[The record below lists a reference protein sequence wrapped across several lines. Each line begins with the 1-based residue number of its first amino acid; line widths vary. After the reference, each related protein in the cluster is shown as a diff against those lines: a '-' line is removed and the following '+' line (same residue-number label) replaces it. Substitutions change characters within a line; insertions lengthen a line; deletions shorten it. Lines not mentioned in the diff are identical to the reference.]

1 MWDGVG
7 AVSILWSVDLAR
19 IVHHYIAEEL
29 GAGCGD
35 AVESIASSGEPATG
49 TRTIDPIIA
58 GLVGGCNRDAD
69 GVVGK
74 TIQVNTREFRGDV
87 IAASR

>member
-1 MWDGVG
+1 MGDGVG
-7 AVSILWSVDLAR
+7 AASILWSVDLVR
-19 IVHHYIAEEL
+19 IVHHHIAKEL
-29 GAGCGD
+29 GAGCGN
-35 AVESIASSGEPATG
+35 AAESIASSGEPASG
-49 TRTIDPIIA
+49 ARAIDAIIA
-58 GLVGGCNRDAD
+58 GLVGGCYRDAD

>member
-1 MWDGVG
+1 MGDGVG
-7 AVSILWSVDLAR
+7 AGSILWTVDLAR
-19 IVHHYIAEEL
+19 VVHHHIAKEL
-29 GAGCGD
+29 GAGCRN

-49 TRTIDPIIA
+49 ACAIDAIIA
-58 GLVGGCNRDAD
+58 GLVGGCYRDAD